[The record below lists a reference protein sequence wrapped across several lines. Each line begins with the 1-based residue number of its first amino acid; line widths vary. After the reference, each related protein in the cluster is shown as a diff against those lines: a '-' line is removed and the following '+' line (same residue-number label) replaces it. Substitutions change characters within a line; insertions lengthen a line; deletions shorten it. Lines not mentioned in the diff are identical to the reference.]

1 MSLSSAYHTPTW
13 VRFSLKAYSPP
24 PKLKRS
30 ELKAADLPFMNMSS
44 MLASLRG
51 LFWRN

>member
-1 MSLSSAYHTPTW
+1 MSLSSAYQTPTW
-13 VRFSLKAYSPP
+13 VRLSLNAYSPP

-30 ELKAADLPFMNMSS
+30 DVKAALPFMNMSS

-51 LFWRN
+51 LLARN